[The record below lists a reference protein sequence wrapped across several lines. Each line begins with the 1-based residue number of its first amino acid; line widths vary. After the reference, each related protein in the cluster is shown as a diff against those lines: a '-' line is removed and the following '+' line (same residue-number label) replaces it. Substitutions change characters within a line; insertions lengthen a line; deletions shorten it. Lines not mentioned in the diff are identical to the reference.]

1 MDSVLYYRAMEAFSR
16 QRAKMDGESEIFWL
30 AEADALSKLGADAHK
45 LKMLLDPKVQQE
57 PGRPASTGVIGLS
70 KPSVSSA

>member
-30 AEADALSKLGADAHK
+30 VEAEILSKLGADAHK
-45 LKMLLDPKVQQE
+45 LKMLFDPNMQQE
-57 PGRPASTGVIGLS
+57 PGRPGSTGVIGLS
-70 KPSVSSA
+70 KPSVRSA

>member
-30 AEADALSKLGADAHK
+30 AEAEVLSKLGADAHK
-45 LKMLLDPKVQQE
+45 LKMLFDPKMQKE
-57 PGRPASTGVIGLS
+57 PGRPASTSVIALS

>member
-30 AEADALSKLGADAHK
+30 AEAEALSKLGADAHK
-45 LKMLLDPKVQQE
+45 LKMLFDSKMQQE
-57 PGRPASTGVIGLS
+57 SGRPASTSVIGLS